1 MSVLEIYS
9 ALRSCSSCFRSY
21 ADSTVALECL
31 RATEYPSTKLIEVS
45 SL

>member
-1 MSVLEIYS
+1 MLVLEIYS

-31 RATEYPSTKLIEVS
+31 GATEYPSSKPIKAS